1 MAHEYLAAAA
11 QEVWSTFDL
20 EDLIID
26 YNRTADESAFT
37 FPIASKDIGKV
48 ERPKTGFGVVLN
60 VQVKTKRDAIGRKIW
75 QKLEPKTDEIR
86 NIFLKA
92 FEDNDQ
98 QVDIEDIQ
106 YVRDQGWSAGAKT
119 ILMNMYTYTKAKEPK
134 RSRYPQKFVIAF
146 KGLKNDAAD
155 PHEVMT
161 GSLIQ
166 MSQVYNIRELNQ
178 KDPKE
183 RETAI
188 DDITKLIS
196 QNAKKVK
203 GSKDSEI
210 KAINGDFVNLA
221 KALSVSNYVVD
232 LLVNKYGYNINNVY
246 QTGAQWQGAVRP
258 FEGFDPKALKSQDF
272 IIKSYNS
279 ADLIVEF
286 GKGKNQHYWGLS
298 LKKKGIAKNE
308 PDPTLLNKPVTG
320 KGSFK
325 SSTGKGTRDGYL
337 TYKLANSKA
346 RYKLVEGEKRFWRDV
361 YIAKYG
367 MIPKGSS
374 SSWMKQ
380 LDSVLS
386 GDEKNAALTGKE
398 FLDRRSGR
406 NIKYP
411 ENSYFKEIDIAFREV
426 FKEPAN
432 FREFLDIVFRIN
444 IDPYVNK
451 KQFHFSLITGAG
463 DLKPDGTLE
472 VKKANEKSSVLMN
485 EVFASLFGRK
495 GLTDRDYII
504 ETTKGKYQAFDMRAS
519 AAKLFYTMKIG
530 RVGRPL
536 PIVNLEVRYKGAITN
551 NPQFQVFIHT
561 NFQRFMAAAKRQL
574 GSKHAFDPSVGK

>member
-1 MAHEYLAAAA
+1 MAYEYLASAA
-11 QEVWSTFDL
+11 QKVWEDYKI

-26 YNRTADESAFT
+26 HNRGSDESAYT
-37 FPIASKDIGKV
+37 FPISSKDIGKV
-48 ERPKTGFGVVLN
+48 ERPKTGYGTVLN
-60 VQVKTKRDAIGRKIW
+60 VQVKTKRDAVGRKIW
-75 QKLEPKTDEIR
+75 NKLEPENENIR
-86 NIFLKA
+86 NIFAKV
-92 FEDNDQ
+92 FSDNNQD
-98 QVDIEDIQ
+98 VDIQDIE

-119 ILMNMYTYTKAKEPK
+119 IIMNMFPINKTGTKA
-134 RSRYPQKFVIAF
+134 RYPQKFVIAL

-155 PHEVMT
+155 PHEIMT
-161 GSLIQ
+161 GALIK
-166 MSQVYNIRELNQ
+166 MGGMIPIRQLNN
-178 KDPKE
+178 KDPKK
-183 RETAI
+183 REEAL
-188 DDITKLIS
+188 DKLTGVIS
-196 QNAKKVK
+196 KHAHKVK
-203 GSKDSEI
+203 GSKANEI
-210 KAINGDFVNLA
+210 KAIKGDFVNLA
-221 KALSVSNYVVD
+221 KALSVSNYVINT
-232 LLVNKYGYNINNVY
+232 LVTKYGYKIDNVY

-258 FEGFDPKALKSQDF
+258 FEGFDRKALKSQDF

-286 GKGKNQHYWGLS
+286 SKGAMKHYWGLS
-298 LKKKGIAKNE
+298 LKKKGIGKNE

-320 KGSFK
+320 KGSFNAA
-325 SSTGKGTRDGYL
+325 TGKGTRDGYL
-337 TYKLANSKA
+337 TYKLGNSKA
-346 RYKLVEGEKRFWRDV
+346 GKELIKSEEVFWKEV
-361 YIAKYG
+361 YLKKFAQE
-367 MIPKGSS
+367 PTGSRLT
-374 SSWMKQ
+374 WMKK

-398 FLDRRSGR
+398 FFDRKAGR

-411 ENSYFKEIDIAFREV
+411 QNTYFMAIDKAFREV

-472 VKKANEKSSVLMN
+472 VKTANEKSSVLMN
-485 EVFASLFGRK
+485 EVFLGLFGRK
-495 GLTDRDYII
+495 GLTDKDYII
-504 ETTKGKYQAFDMRAS
+504 ETTKGKVQAFDIRAS

-530 RVGRPL
+530 RNGRPL

-561 NFQRFMAAAKRQL
+561 NFQRFMSAAKRQL
-574 GSKHAFDPSVGK
+574 GSRHAFDPAFSR